1 MGRRFRH
8 RDVLPG
14 DAARGQL
21 GRVNTLDTIAKAER
35 VAGGPAVVEEV
46 QTVAGGAWLARRED
60 ELADRWRHRLVL
72 AVHAWHISIKSWAGK
87 NALFRA
93 KVWTKLPLL
102 ACLARACVCFC
113 HESSRTNLAAF
124 NINCIVFTKPAE
136 GTWGTK
142 LNACRAL
149 LFSKTSFP
157 TTLANCNAFLV

>member
-60 ELADRWRHRLVL
+60 EPAERWRGHPIL
-72 AVHAWHISIKSWAGK
+72 AVLLTVALGCRCWYGGGTHLRQEGRAAEEQCDGGEIRRSTRNRAATERGSVSNPHFSAGQQ
-87 NALFRA
+87 
-93 KVWTKLPLL
+93 
-102 ACLARACVCFC
+102 
-113 HESSRTNLAAF
+113 RT
-124 NINCIVFTKPAE
+124 
-136 GTWGTK
+136 
-142 LNACRAL
+142 
-149 LFSKTSFP
+149 P
-157 TTLANCNAFLV
+157 T